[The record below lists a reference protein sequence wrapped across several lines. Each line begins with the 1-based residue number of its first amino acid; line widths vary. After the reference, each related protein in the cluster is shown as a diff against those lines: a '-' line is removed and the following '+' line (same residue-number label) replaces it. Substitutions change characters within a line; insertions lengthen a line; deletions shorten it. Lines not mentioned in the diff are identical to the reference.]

1 MSQHQKQVFRLFV
14 ALVRCDCH
22 ISTVAF
28 LFLFRIPVF
37 RVIVAEELLY
47 KILER
52 NTVRLPILIKVF
64 LRFLNACIE
73 VCFRRKNLQ
82 TIIDRLE
89 DIKADLEEITYE
101 EEEYRDNIPENFQSS
116 EKYERADEACDNLN
130 DAADTLNEVIDSITT
145 AME

>member
-1 MSQHQKQVFRLFV
+1 MN
-14 ALVRCDCH
+14 
-22 ISTVAF
+22 
-28 LFLFRIPVF
+28 
-37 RVIVAEELLY
+37 
-47 KILER
+47 KI
-52 NTVRLPILIKVF
+52 
-64 LRFLNACIE
+64 
-73 VCFRRKNLQ
+73 RRKNLQ

-101 EEEYRDNIPENFQSS
+101 EEKCRDNIPENLQGS